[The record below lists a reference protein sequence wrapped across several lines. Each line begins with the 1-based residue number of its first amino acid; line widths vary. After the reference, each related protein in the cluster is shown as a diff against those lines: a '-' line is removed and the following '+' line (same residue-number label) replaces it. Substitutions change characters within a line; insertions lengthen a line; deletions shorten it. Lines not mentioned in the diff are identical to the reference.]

1 MTNSIKLHTKDEF
14 QKMRK
19 AGSIASECLDHITE
33 FVKPGISTLE
43 LDEICFEFQKKKV
56 QFQLH

>member
-43 LDEICFEFQKKKV
+43 LDEICFEFQKI
-56 QFQLH
+56 